1 MGVRLA
7 AFIACCTLLAA
18 APGCGGPGAKEPKTV
33 VLQVRTKPATASV
46 TIDDRTYPATTVAI
60 GAVRLT
66 PGEHRISVEAPGYL
80 PWDRLVTAG
89 DAPVILSVELVP
101 IPD

>member
-1 MGVRLA
+1 MLRKTVA
-7 AFIACCTLLAA
+7 ICMLLGTATA
-18 APGCGGPGAKEPKTV
+18 CGGPPAKEPKTV
-33 VLQVRTKPATASV
+33 ALRLYAKPDTASV
-46 TIDDRTYPATTVAI
+46 TIDDHTYPVATVAI

-89 DAPVILSVELVP
+89 DAPVVLSVVLVP